1 MDEFDRAFVA
11 RAEGWRRDIAGCDPE
26 KMDEFDLEFVARAEG
41 WRRDIAGDD
50 PVKKEVSTA
59 KVPAWNRYRNG
70 ADPVLTATC

>member
-1 MDEFDRAFVA
+1 MDEFDRA
-11 RAEGWRRDIAGCDPE
+11 
-26 KMDEFDLEFVARAEG
+26 FVARAEG